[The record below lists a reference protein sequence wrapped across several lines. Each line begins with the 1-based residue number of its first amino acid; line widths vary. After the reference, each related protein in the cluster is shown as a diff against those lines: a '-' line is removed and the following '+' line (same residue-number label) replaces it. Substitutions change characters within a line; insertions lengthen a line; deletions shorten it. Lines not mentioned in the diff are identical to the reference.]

1 MDADDM
7 LDGDL
12 MDIQFD
18 RLDQMRSAFA
28 DLTSLAR
35 GFGQAMS
42 SALTSAI
49 ARGRDLGDVLRTL
62 ALRLSS
68 LVLSRSL
75 HPLERGIGQA
85 FGSLSAGLMGGLGV
99 RPFARGGIVGGPTL
113 FGLAGG
119 QLGLMGEAGPEAVLP
134 LSRGRDGRLGVQAG
148 GGGAVSVTMNI
159 TSPDAQSFIAS
170 QRQVTS
176 ALARAVQRGRR
187 GL

>member
-12 MDIQFD
+12 MDVQFD

-28 DLTSLAR
+28 NLTSLAR

-75 HPLERGIGQA
+75 RPLEQGIGQA

-119 QLGLMGEAGPEAVLP
+119 QMGEAGPEAVLP